1 MKALLYLLWFVL
13 VCNLSVAAL
22 HLIGGEPEV
31 SIILLLCGSHV
42 VRSIQ
47 ETRRELA

>member
-13 VCNLSVAAL
+13 AFNLAAAGL
-22 HLIGGEPEV
+22 YIADGDWMTAIV
-31 SIILLLCGSHV
+31 LLLCGSHV